1 MCKKGWV
8 KYPCVRRSGCML
20 RVPNLGCEL
29 ANIACRVVQGLA
41 YVVLEAAKLFI
52 RLPILALDAAKA
64 LVSGVQLVV
73 DKSRVVLKLAEGIL
87 EVV

>member
-1 MCKKGWV
+1 MF
-8 KYPCVRRSGCML
+8 

-29 ANIACRVVQGLA
+29 ANVACRVVRGLA
-41 YVVLEAAKLFI
+41 YVVLEAAKLFV

-64 LVSGVQLVV
+64 LVSGAQLVV

-87 EVV
+87 EVVKLG